1 MHKKKIAS
9 VTLLATAALLTA
21 CGQNKGASSS
31 KQVMKTA
38 VTGEISTLDSS
49 KYGDTISSETL
60 QNSMEGLYRFDK
72 KGQARLAGAVKVTKS
87 KDQKVYTF
95 TLRKNAKWSNGDPVT
110 AQDYVIAWR
119 RTVDPKNDSLDSDS
133 YQVIKNGTDIV
144 AGKKKVSSL
153 GIKAL
158 GKYKL

>member
-9 VTLLATAALLTA
+9 VTILATAALLTA

-60 QNSMEGLYRFDK
+60 QNSMEGSTAL
-72 KGQARLAGAVKVTKS
+72 TKRGRPGWPGRS
-87 KDQKVYTF
+87 
-95 TLRKNAKWSNGDPVT
+95 R
-110 AQDYVIAWR
+110 
-119 RTVDPKNDSLDSDS
+119 
-133 YQVIKNGTDIV
+133 
-144 AGKKKVSSL
+144 
-153 GIKAL
+153 
-158 GKYKL
+158 